1 MAKKMKYTKAE
12 LAKFKKSII
21 EKMDK
26 VARDVGEIKD
36 GISNTGPTGSSM
48 SPDSIYSLH
57 MADAGTDSH
66 EREKN
71 YLLMTRENNHFR
83 NLQLALERIEEG
95 TFGIC
100 TECAEEPK
108 NLCDTCPLIP
118 AERLMEVPNASKCV
132 AVKER
137 DKLNLL

>member
-1 MAKKMKYTKAE
+1 MTNKMRYSKAE
-12 LAKFKKSII
+12 LQKFKKSIL

-26 VARDVGEIKD
+26 VANDMGEIKD
-36 GISNTGPTGSSM
+36 GISNTGPSGSSM

-71 YLLMTRENNHFR
+71 FLLMTRENNHFR
-83 NLQLALERIEEG
+83 NLEHALERIEDG

-100 TECAEEPK
+100 SECATEPK
-108 NLCDTCPLIP
+108 NLCDTCPLVP
-118 AERLMEVPNASKCV
+118 VERLMEVPNATKCV